1 MLVFNKESMRRFA
14 MVLGS
19 ALVSTLLSPSMGQPV
34 FDNDAAQAPGSVD
47 LICSEGRIICVSR
60 SVAHSLISNP
70 LRIDVYVNSPDEIE
84 VDWEIDDGTG
94 QVLESSSTY
103 DYPDTQTRDSSPTK
117 ILRVQDFIFTP
128 AKSEGGTLILRPS
141 RYTVATGKVDLTDIK
156 IPVRLT
162 TATTLVT
169 TMEPEDPQAIGTAVI
184 ERTNSNDPSEFDPKL
199 KLVPH
204 QDTIM
209 RIGDDAIIGAT
220 AEAVL
225 RSGGGGQSPWHV
237 TDWHQEGNTAHVKIA
252 GDGWAGVSY
261 YLMEVEYLI
270 RKSVLNLPGIEKFVF
285 DPRQ

>member
-1 MLVFNKESMRRFA
+1 MRRFA

-34 FDNDAAQAPGSVD
+34 FDTGAAQAPSSAN
-47 LICSEGRIICVSR
+47 LICSEGRIICVSQ

-70 LRIDVYVNSPDEIE
+70 LRIEVHVNSPDEIE
-84 VDWEIDDGTG
+84 VDWEIDDSTG

-103 DYPDTQTRDSSPTK
+103 DYPDTPTRDSSPTK
-117 ILRVQDFIFTP
+117 TLHIQDFIFTP
-128 AKSEGGTLILRPS
+128 AKSESGTLILAPS
-141 RYTVATGKVDLTDIK
+141 RYAIATGKVDLPGIK

-169 TMEPEDPQAIGTAVI
+169 TLEPFDPQALGTAI
-184 ERTNSNDPSEFDPKL
+184 MEWMDSHDPPEFDPKL
-199 KLVPH
+199 KLVAH
-204 QDTIM
+204 HDTIM
-209 RIGDDAIIGAT
+209 RIDRDAVIGAT

-237 TDWHQEGNTAHVKIA
+237 TDWHQEGRTAHVKIA

-261 YLMEVEYLI
+261 YLADVDYRI
-270 RKSVLNLPGIEKFVF
+270 RKSVLNLPGIKKFVF